1 MKFNRKDK
9 TLETERLQL
18 RLFTAADA
26 EQVRSLCD
34 NFTIFKTTLNMPYP
48 YSLECALSWMA
59 NHERNFTE
67 DKLYELAIT
76 NKNNGQL
83 YGAIALS
90 NQRLH
95 QNGEMAYWI
104 GKPFWGNGYATEAAR
119 AMLEFAFEE
128 KNYYRVYARYFKSNP
143 ASGRVLEKCGMVYE
157 GTLKDHVYKL
167 NTFEDLIY
175 YGIVK

>member
-128 KNYYRVYARYFKSNP
+128 KTTIAYMHDILNRILPRAEFWRNAEWSTKAP
-143 ASGRVLEKCGMVYE
+143 
-157 GTLKDHVYKL
+157 LKTMYI
-167 NTFEDLIY
+167 N
-175 YGIVK
+175 